1 MIQKEFKEPVFEFV
15 KRITDF
21 DNVKYIFLFGS
32 VARETADKRSDIDI
46 CVIINDNNRKRIS
59 ETALDLEKAY
69 NKNIQVV
76 ISKNFEGLDD
86 YFIKQLMNEGILLYG
101 KTPIIKLKNLKC
113 EEYVLFSYSLENLKH
128 SEKMKLKR
136 ILYGYNT
143 IKRSDKKTYKSF
155 YQGLI
160 KEMGGFSPGKGCLLI
175 PINNSK
181 YIENIFKENKIKY
194 SKVEVLKPLNIAV

>member
-15 KRITDF
+15 KRIADF
-21 DNVKYIFLFGS
+21 DNVKYVLLFGS

-46 CVIINDNNRKRIS
+46 CVIINDNNKKKIS

-69 NKNIQVV
+69 NKNMQIV

-101 KTPIIKLKNLKC
+101 KTPIVKFKNLKC
-113 EEYVLFSYSLENLKH
+113 EEYALLSYSLENLNH
-128 SEKMKLKR
+128 SDKMRIKR

-160 KEMGGFSPGKGCLLI
+160 KEMGGFSPGKGCLLM

-181 YIENIFKENKIKY
+181 YIENVFKENKIKY
-194 SKVEVLKPLNIAV
+194 DKVEVLRPLNIFV